1 MSRVSSIF
9 IMMGILYFVKTMDT
23 RFWGPSA
30 WQLFHLIA
38 FTSKHPDDVLNQ
50 MKDVLPCKY
59 CRAST
64 TEYVH
69 KHPLR
74 GDPGRWLY
82 DIHNMVNNKLRT
94 QCKDDPAVLDP
105 GPDPEFDA
113 VKKHYMSLKPTAVPG
128 GDFLGSIA
136 ANYPESP
143 EPDQM
148 ATQRTFLHALHHAYP
163 YPELRKVYGEYIT
176 AHEPELASRKTYMK
190 WMHGLLSV
198 LSKKVGS
205 PMPSFKSFAH
215 HLAYFRSGCSKK
227 TYHGKTCRKTAGG
240 RTKDRDHRKTFRVSH
255 SRLLV

>member
-1 MSRVSSIF
+1 
-9 IMMGILYFVKTMDT
+9 MDT

-94 QCKDDPAVLDP
+94 QCQDDP
-105 GPDPEFDA
+105 
-113 VKKHYMSLKPTAVPG
+113 
-128 GDFLGSIA
+128 
-136 ANYPESP
+136 
-143 EPDQM
+143 M